1 MNPIPSTPSESRKTE
16 LKLVSKVE
24 AEIQADTE
32 QMRVNKA
39 SLNTP
44 QTQKNFTEHIVET
57 LIRERAPKLTRR
69 PKLFKIVRPILYRML
84 AYDAAVFLADNIR
97 YMSGHAAFDMITNH
111 IRPSVRVTGWEN
123 VPATGRCIVMA
134 NHPTGLA
141 DGMAVFK
148 ALRQRRPEH
157 IFLANA
163 DALRVMENGQD
174 IIIPVE
180 WVKDKRSVAKAR
192 QTLLDVKA
200 ALNAEKC
207 VVIFP
212 SGRLA
217 QLGIT
222 GLKEQ
227 AWESS
232 AAMLAR
238 KYKAPIVPLR
248 IRARNSL
255 LYYLFSRLNNELRDI
270 TLFHELLNKKE
281 RRFDLRFGQPVAPE
295 TLAKN
300 AEDATQFVRERVED
314 L

>member
-1 MNPIPSTPSESRKTE
+1 MDYDPKTPPIDPSAEVSTDPTPK
-16 LKLVSKVE
+16 E
-24 AEIQADTE
+24 A
-32 QMRVNKA
+32 R
-39 SLNTP
+39 
-44 QTQKNFTEHIVET
+44 HIVEA
-57 LIRERAPKLTRR
+57 LIEERAPKLMSR
-69 PKLFKIVRPILYRML
+69 PRLFKAIRPLLYRML
-84 AYDAAVFLADNIR
+84 AYDAAVFLADNIQT
-97 YMSGHAAFDMITNH
+97 MNGHEAFDMITDH
-111 IRPSVRVTGWEN
+111 IRPNVRVTGWEN
-123 VPATGRCIVMA
+123 IPPTGKCIVIA

-157 IFLANA
+157 LFLANA

-180 WVKDKRSVAKAR
+180 WVKEKRSVAKAR

-200 ALNAEKC
+200 ALKSEKC

-217 QLGIT
+217 QLGLT

-227 AWESS
+227 PWESS

-238 KYKAPIVPLR
+238 KYKAPIIPLR
-248 IRARNSL
+248 IRARNSV
-255 LYYLFSRLNNELRDI
+255 LYYLFCRLNNELRDI
-270 TLFHELLNKKE
+270 TLFHELLNKKG
-281 RRFDLRFGQPVAPE
+281 RGFDLRFGKPIAPE
-295 TLAKN
+295 TLSTN
-300 AEDATQFVRERVED
+300 AEEATDYVRGIVER